1 MIIYQDDEL
10 FYRLLTEGIVQ
21 LSAIGEVYVSD
32 ALKKSAGSA
41 VARRIRWNFHGR
53 RLVGADS
60 VFSGYAEGRA
70 DGNFATTRRK

>member
-21 LSAIGEVYVSD
+21 LSATGEVYVSMRE
-32 ALKKSAGSA
+32 KSAGSA

-70 DGNFATTRRK
+70 DGNFVPL

>member
-32 ALKKSAGSA
+32 ALKKCGFCRRPAYPLEFPWA
-41 VARRIRWNFHGR
+41 VTCW
-53 RLVGADS
+53 S
-60 VFSGYAEGRA
+60 
-70 DGNFATTRRK
+70 